1 MQFYDAITDFIFM
14 EDEPGPADVIFVPGN
29 NMPDMAVRAAGLYHA
44 GYADFILPSGRYSK
58 LAGRFTGTGPL
69 AQGCET
75 EWAFLRKILLKAKVP
90 DEAILREDKATFTWE
105 NAIFSRRVLE
115 KAGLPFHTAILCC
128 QAYHARR
135 AWMYYKQQFPETEIL
150 VVPVETMGIRRSD
163 WFLSKEKTDV
173 VLGEMSRIGEQFH
186 CCLPLV

>member
-75 EWAFLRKILLKAKVP
+75 E
-90 DEAILREDKATFTWE
+90 
-105 NAIFSRRVLE
+105 
-115 KAGLPFHTAILCC
+115 
-128 QAYHARR
+128 
-135 AWMYYKQQFPETEIL
+135 
-150 VVPVETMGIRRSD
+150 
-163 WFLSKEKTDV
+163 
-173 VLGEMSRIGEQFH
+173 
-186 CCLPLV
+186 